1 MAGDIVT
8 IHLMCEECKNRNY
21 SYRRNKK
28 KHREKLRL
36 RKYCPHCHRHTW
48 HKEVK

>member
-8 IHLMCEECKNRNY
+8 VHLKCDECKNRNY

-28 KHREKLRL
+28 KHREKLKL
-36 RKYCPHCHRHTW
+36 NKYCPTCNKHTL